1 MEAMNATDNKP
12 RGKKMQVKIVE
23 TGAIEELCAI
33 DGATGCEWT
42 ADLIGNHDAF
52 NASQFY
58 REQDEDGEDVLEYW
72 AASQAEYNWWA
83 AVVAAL
89 NKADALKAEA
99 KAAGLWSEEVERD
112 YLDVESNDL
121 DTHAA
126 ACVQFLEDLI
136 GVKS

>member
-1 MEAMNATDNKP
+1 
-12 RGKKMQVKIVE
+12 MQVKIVE

-42 ADLIGNHDAF
+42 ADLIGNNDAF

-83 AVVAAL
+83 AVVADL
-89 NKADALKAEA
+89 NKADALRPKPRPPASGRKRLKGITWTSRA
-99 KAAGLWSEEVERD
+99 TISTLTLPHASSSLKTLSGSSPNRCSTLAA
-112 YLDVESNDL
+112 
-121 DTHAA
+121 
-126 ACVQFLEDLI
+126 
-136 GVKS
+136 